1 MSLRGSSN
9 ARTNIIDRQSQYV
22 DNVPN
27 QLCEFIEIENNR
39 FSEICKLYLQGL
51 SIDDIA
57 YLEPQDLINIVPESQ
72 YRHKLL
78 MTILV
83 RRYIYKSR
91 CVECTD
97 KGKMYCECV
106 NEKEKNNGDT

>member
-1 MSLRGSSN
+1 MSSHKPSHT
-9 ARTNIIDRQSQYV
+9 RTNIINRQSQYV
-22 DNVPN
+22 DFVPN
-27 QLCEFIEIENNR
+27 QLCEFIELEHNR

-72 YRHKLL
+72 YKHKLL

-83 RRYIYKSR
+83 RRYIYKSK
-91 CVECTD
+91 CKTCTEN
-97 KGKMYCECV
+97 GKIYCDCTNNPETH
-106 NEKEKNNGDT
+106 NENT